1 MADKKLKSQDKQELA
16 KVDHG
21 RFMAQALIDGM
32 LANPDRIWT
41 TQGHTRFDVYKDLL
55 RDDQVKSCFQQR
67 RSAVTNAEWYVE
79 PGEGDSDESPVVK
92 YVEWLLGQFQFDQI
106 CDKML
111 YAVHYGY
118 QVGELMY
125 GYDEDSGFIYLEDVK
140 VRDRRRFKFGT
151 KGELYLHDGLKKQ
164 LMPADKFWVLSV
176 GADNSDN
183 PYGEGL
189 AHSLYWPVF
198 FKRNGVKFWLI
209 YLEKFGMPTA
219 SVKLDQSQV
228 RDPEQRAIALQI
240 LDSIQS
246 DSGVV
251 IPKDFEVELI
261 EASRGGAVDYDT
273 LERAMDRAIAKII
286 LSQTM
291 TTDDGSSRS
300 QAEVHKDVRDEVVK
314 ADADAL
320 CHTFNTQVLP
330 KLIELNFPGAKVP
343 KVWRRTEPEADL
355 VKMAER
361 DNKIMALGYEPT
373 EEYVEETYGPGW
385 RKKQESVAPIG
396 NGIPE
401 MGTEFAEVS
410 DLTERRI
417 KHRKDQQAIIDAAEY
432 MGGKYREAYGKR
444 LDQIMAAM
452 DESDT
457 PLEFEEKLKQMMEEP
472 AEEDTADM
480 ITRASFYSRLMGMLK
495 GQR

>member
-41 TQGHTRFDVYKDLL
+41 TRGHTRFDVYKDLL

-92 YVEWLLGQFQFDQI
+92 YVEWLLGQFQFDQV

-140 VRDRRRFKFGT
+140 VRDRRRFKFGI

-361 DNKIMALGYEPT
+361 DNKIKALGFEPT
-373 EEYVEETYGPGW
+373 EEYILETYGPGW
-385 RKKQESVAPIG
+385 VKAQSQASDE
-396 NGIPE
+396 PE
-401 MGTEFAEVS
+401 RQAEFAEGGDIAS
-410 DLTERRI
+410 KSKSRRD
-417 KHRKDQQAIIDAAEY
+417 DQQAIVNGSQLLSEGYQELIGVEVEKLLAFAEETGDLETLRDGLY
-432 MGGKYREAYGKR
+432 DILNQPRDEKLTAIERSTIFSR
-444 LDQIMAAM
+444 IMA
-452 DESDT
+452 
-457 PLEFEEKLKQMMEEP
+457 
-472 AEEDTADM
+472 
-480 ITRASFYSRLMGMLK
+480 RVR
-495 GQR
+495 R